1 MSSLSEWIKLHIITE
16 IVLLMYKGN
25 LTDTVKKQFLLFSM
39 EMEFLNFIMC
49 FDRMQNFKEAV
60 TQGTDSNEEFTREF
74 IGKRSLKGG
83 LCDPLVKVNRC
94 GNFVIFKY

>member
-39 EMEFLNFIMC
+39 EMELNFIMC
-49 FDRMQNFKEAV
+49 VDRMQNFKEAV
-60 TQGTDSNEEFTREF
+60 TQWTDSNEEFTREF

-83 LCDPLVKVNRC
+83 LCDPLIKLNRC
-94 GNFVIFKY
+94 GNFVIFRK

>member
-39 EMEFLNFIMC
+39 EMELNFIMC

-74 IGKRSLKGG
+74 IGKQSLKGG

>member
-39 EMEFLNFIMC
+39 EMELLNFIMC

-60 TQGTDSNEEFTREF
+60 TQGQTLMKN
-74 IGKRSLKGG
+74 SLGSS
-83 LCDPLVKVNRC
+83 LVN
-94 GNFVIFKY
+94 NP

>member
-1 MSSLSEWIKLHIITE
+1 
-16 IVLLMYKGN
+16 
-25 LTDTVKKQFLLFSM
+25 
-39 EMEFLNFIMC
+39 MC

-83 LCDPLVKVNRC
+83 LCDPLVKLNRC

>member
-16 IVLLMYKGN
+16 IVLLMYRSN

-39 EMEFLNFIMC
+39 EMELLNIIMC
-49 FDRMQNFKEAV
+49 FDRMQNFKEVV

-74 IGKRSLKGG
+74 IGK
-83 LCDPLVKVNRC
+83 
-94 GNFVIFKY
+94 

>member
-16 IVLLMYKGN
+16 IVLLMYRSN

-39 EMEFLNFIMC
+39 EMELLNFIMC

-60 TQGTDSNEEFTREF
+60 TQGQTLMKN
-74 IGKRSLKGG
+74 SLGSS
-83 LCDPLVKVNRC
+83 LVNDP
-94 GNFVIFKY
+94 

>member
-16 IVLLMYKGN
+16 IVLLMYRSN

-39 EMEFLNFIMC
+39 EMELLNFIMC

-60 TQGTDSNEEFTREF
+60 TQGQTLMKN
-74 IGKRSLKGG
+74 SLGSS
-83 LCDPLVKVNRC
+83 LVN
-94 GNFVIFKY
+94 NP

>member
-39 EMEFLNFIMC
+39 EMELNFIMC

-60 TQGTDSNEEFTREF
+60 THGQTLMKN
-74 IGKRSLKGG
+74 SLGSS
-83 LCDPLVKVNRC
+83 LVNDP
-94 GNFVIFKY
+94 

>member
-39 EMEFLNFIMC
+39 EMELNFIMC

-60 TQGTDSNEEFTREF
+60 TQGQTLMKN
-74 IGKRSLKGG
+74 SLGSS
-83 LCDPLVKVNRC
+83 LVNDP
-94 GNFVIFKY
+94 

>member
-16 IVLLMYKGN
+16 MVLLMYRNN

-39 EMEFLNFIMC
+39 EMELLNFIMC
-49 FDRMQNFKEAV
+49 FDRMQNFKEVV

-74 IGKRSLKGG
+74 IPGK
-83 LCDPLVKVNRC
+83 
-94 GNFVIFKY
+94 

>member
-39 EMEFLNFIMC
+39 EMELNFIMC

-60 TQGTDSNEEFTREF
+60 TQGHEEFTREF

-83 LCDPLVKVNRC
+83 LCDSLVKVNRC

>member
-16 IVLLMYKGN
+16 IVLLMYRNN

-39 EMEFLNFIMC
+39 EMELLNFIMC

-60 TQGTDSNEEFTREF
+60 TQGQTLMKN
-74 IGKRSLKGG
+74 SLGSS
-83 LCDPLVKVNRC
+83 LVNDP
-94 GNFVIFKY
+94 

>member
-16 IVLLMYKGN
+16 IVLLMYRNN

-39 EMEFLNFIMC
+39 EMELLNFIMC

-60 TQGTDSNEEFTREF
+60 TQGQTLMKN
-74 IGKRSLKGG
+74 SLGSS
-83 LCDPLVKVNRC
+83 LVN
-94 GNFVIFKY
+94 NP

>member
-16 IVLLMYKGN
+16 IVLLMYRNN

-39 EMEFLNFIMC
+39 EMELLNFIMC
-49 FDRMQNFKEAV
+49 FDRMQNFKEVV

-74 IGKRSLKGG
+74 IPGK
-83 LCDPLVKVNRC
+83 
-94 GNFVIFKY
+94 

>member
-1 MSSLSEWIKLHIITE
+1 
-16 IVLLMYKGN
+16 
-25 LTDTVKKQFLLFSM
+25 
-39 EMEFLNFIMC
+39 MC

-74 IGKRSLKGG
+74 FGKRSLKGG
-83 LCDPLVKVNRC
+83 LYDPLVKVNRC

>member
-16 IVLLMYKGN
+16 IVLLMYRCN

-39 EMEFLNFIMC
+39 EMELNFIMC
-49 FDRMQNFKEAV
+49 VDRMQNFKEAV
-60 TQGTDSNEEFTREF
+60 TQGTDFNEEFTREF

-83 LCDPLVKVNRC
+83 LCDPLIKLNRC
-94 GNFVIFKY
+94 GNFVIFRN

>member
-16 IVLLMYKGN
+16 IVLLMFRSN

-39 EMEFLNFIMC
+39 EMELLNFIMC

-60 TQGTDSNEEFTREF
+60 TQGQTLMKN
-74 IGKRSLKGG
+74 SLGSS
-83 LCDPLVKVNRC
+83 LVNDP
-94 GNFVIFKY
+94 

>member
-16 IVLLMYKGN
+16 IVLLMYRNN

-39 EMEFLNFIMC
+39 EMELLNFIMC

-60 TQGTDSNEEFTREF
+60 THGQTLMKN
-74 IGKRSLKGG
+74 SLGSS
-83 LCDPLVKVNRC
+83 LVNDP
-94 GNFVIFKY
+94 

>member
-1 MSSLSEWIKLHIITE
+1 
-16 IVLLMYKGN
+16 
-25 LTDTVKKQFLLFSM
+25 M
-39 EMEFLNFIMC
+39 ELLNFIMC

-60 TQGTDSNEEFTREF
+60 TQGQTLMKNSLYREF